1 MNEMKSTRSAMV
13 VKVPMVS
20 VASDPN
26 EMSPGPSCECDR
38 KCQDSYQLN
47 LSQKRHREEDVG
59 DYEREAVTCGGRC

>member
-1 MNEMKSTRSAMV
+1 MNEMKSTRSAIV

-38 KCQDSYQLN
+38 ECQES
-47 LSQKRHREEDVG
+47 
-59 DYEREAVTCGGRC
+59 

>member
-20 VASDPN
+20 VASDPE

-38 KCQDSYQLN
+38 KC
-47 LSQKRHREEDVG
+47 
-59 DYEREAVTCGGRC
+59 ERTDIS